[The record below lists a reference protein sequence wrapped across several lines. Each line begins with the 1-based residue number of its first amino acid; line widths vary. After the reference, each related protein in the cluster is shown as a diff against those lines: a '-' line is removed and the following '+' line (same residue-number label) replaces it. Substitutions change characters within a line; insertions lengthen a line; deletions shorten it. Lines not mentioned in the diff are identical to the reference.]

1 MAETKMTNTRQDR
14 ESQGCILP
22 NDRTGEIIYGS
33 PIDLYGFGNPM
44 NLRKMTELRL
54 AFAAACLILI
64 APMPARA
71 EAGACA
77 DLERRFEAGRS
88 ELAAPQVSAL
98 LFGAADNGCATLAQ
112 RLLEAGA
119 SVQAQDR
126 EGSMALI
133 HAARAGHAPMIKLLL
148 DHGADV
154 NQRNIKGATPLYIAA
169 ENNRERAAQEL
180 LDQGA
185 DVNLPG
191 RSNVSALSA
200 AAFTGNGKIVD
211 LLIGRGADIH
221 WQDST
226 GKTAIVYA
234 AARGFVPIVESLLA
248 GGVDVN
254 ARYGN
259 DLTVLMWA
267 SGHANDVPE
276 DDGLR
281 LVQLLLERGA
291 HIDDV
296 DDRGRSALMDAA
308 ELDHGAIAEWLVAR
322 GAKRDLRD
330 KDGKTAADLAL
341 SPRLR
346 ARLTN

>member
-1 MAETKMTNTRQDR
+1 MD
-14 ESQGCILP
+14 
-22 NDRTGEIIYGS
+22 
-33 PIDLYGFGNPM
+33 
-44 NLRKMTELRL
+44 LRKLTGLRL
-54 AFAAACLILI
+54 PFAAACLILI
-64 APMPARA
+64 TPMPTARA
-71 EAGACA
+71 ETGACA
-77 DLERRFEAGRS
+77 ELEHRFEAGRS

-98 LFGAADNGCATLAQ
+98 LFGAADNGCDALAQ

-133 HAARAGHAPMIKLLL
+133 HAARAGQSAMIKLLL
-148 DHGADV
+148 DHGANI
-154 NQRNIKGATPLYIAA
+154 NQRNIKGATPLFVAA
-169 ENNRERAAQEL
+169 ENNRVRAAQDL
-180 LDQGA
+180 LDHGA

-200 AAFTGNGKIVD
+200 AAFAGSGKIVD
-211 LLIGRGADIH
+211 LLIARGADVQ

-226 GKTAIVYA
+226 GKTAVVYA
-234 AARGFVPIVESLLA
+234 AARGFAAIVESLLA
-248 GGVDVN
+248 SGVDVN

-276 DDGLR
+276 EDGLR

-308 ELDHGAIAEWLVAR
+308 ELDHGAIAEWLVAH

-341 SPRLR
+341 SPTLR